1 MAVFEVILFV
11 LSTLFSVLYFYQVI
25 FSLIGFFSK
34 KKSYPDAKEE
44 HTFAICICGRNE
56 EKVIGNLIESIQK
69 SDYPMDKLRIFVC
82 ADNCTDSTAEV
93 CRSYAGVAVYERQN
107 KEQIGKGY
115 ALNFLFKH
123 IAEDYP
129 DYTPDATFIFDA
141 DNILT
146 KNYIKEMNK
155 ALDSGIQICTSF
167 RNSKNFDDSW
177 ISESS
182 SLCFMRECTF
192 THRPKTKLGLNTHVS
207 GTGFY
212 FSKDVLTFKDGWKHT
227 TITEDIEFS
236 AFNTIKGVKIGYCED
251 AEFYD
256 EQPVKLKTTWKQ
268 RLRWS
273 RGGVMGFSM
282 FHSTLCWGFLKT
294 LNFSYYD
301 YYFARFFP
309 VGAWYFFYFIAS
321 NILNTMTHVLD
332 ILNAQVLPSVI
343 YVLSPILLSFLTTY
357 LGTFADG
364 MLATIANW
372 KKIKAPT
379 KKKIQTMLVYPLF
392 IMFVSIPTGVV
403 ALFKKV
409 KWDPIEHSASIS
421 QEELEKFE

>member
-34 KKSYPDAKEE
+34 KKTYPDAKEE
-44 HTFAICICGRNE
+44 HTFAVCICGRNE

-256 EQPVKLKTTWKQ
+256 EQPVKLKTAWKQ

-273 RGGVMGFSM
+273 RGG
-282 FHSTLCWGFLKT
+282 
-294 LNFSYYD
+294 
-301 YYFARFFP
+301 
-309 VGAWYFFYFIAS
+309 
-321 NILNTMTHVLD
+321 
-332 ILNAQVLPSVI
+332 
-343 YVLSPILLSFLTTY
+343 
-357 LGTFADG
+357 
-364 MLATIANW
+364 
-372 KKIKAPT
+372 
-379 KKKIQTMLVYPLF
+379 
-392 IMFVSIPTGVV
+392 
-403 ALFKKV
+403 
-409 KWDPIEHSASIS
+409 
-421 QEELEKFE
+421 